1 MAPKVKRRGPEIRV
15 YVAYT
20 KYLPPTWSLP
30 FSCPCTNSP
39 PPSRSPN
46 SPFHFP
52 FSTLFIYTPIAFSH
66 RLFVCLSWL
75 CNLCVWVVGKWGLSK
90 CKDLCNTCPEDPRPS
105 VDCITLTHFIWPSS
119 IFPYLAES
127 ALCVSPL
134 IISSRFLLCIFSE
147 EKMSLNPN
155 GYKLSER
162 TGKLTAYGEYL
173 FEFKI
178 I

>member
-1 MAPKVKRRGPEIRV
+1 MWHIPN
-15 YVAYT
+15 T
-20 KYLPPTWSLP
+20 YLPLGACPSVVLVPTAP
-30 FSCPCTNSP
+30 P

-46 SPFHFP
+46 SAFHFP

>member
-1 MAPKVKRRGPEIRV
+1 MWHIPN
-15 YVAYT
+15 T
-20 KYLPPTWSLP
+20 YLPLGACPSVVLVPTA
-30 FSCPCTNSP
+30 P
-39 PPSRSPN
+39 PLLVLQTPHSI
-46 SPFHFP
+46 FHFP
-52 FSTLFIYTPIAFSH
+52 LCLFTRPLHF
-66 RLFVCLSWL
+66 RTVCLFACL
-75 CNLCVWVVGKWGLSK
+75 GYAICVCGLLENGGFSK

-173 FEFKI
+173 FE
-178 I
+178 